1 MWLVPRHSRGLS
13 LRTDVPVVVRD
24 ALVRW
29 YEGEG
34 TDADHRASVTMVV
47 KARTHGQWIA
57 CDCLGG
63 ETPPPLMS
71 PSYLSEAETYYLRR
85 LTSTRQK
92 RPEHLTDCPFYREQA
107 PQRFREKRSAIPST
121 IDEPHGLFNAHRLA
135 PEKLAAMPDDS
146 EPDDRTRGV
155 AIPRL
160 ARLLW
165 LLMEMAHVN
174 VVEPL
179 PPDQGRDTS
188 MAKEFA
194 RLRRAAERL
203 DIAPGIPLAKHF
215 YTHVDPYDRNVVFAR
230 LRKAAAK
237 WPSGLAPQAFLALY
251 ALDISGTTITL
262 AEGRE
267 LEVKTRI
274 QYAGARVGPP
284 YLVLVVV
291 GEHNPR
297 DGFAALRGYAQPIAR
312 PSSFIAVHNQAERD
326 AVIGLLDLQYRWRRR
341 QIDIGFKRPL
351 FDLTT
356 RAGPL
361 RPDLV
366 LDIRDNS
373 TGELIEAALEVI
385 ANDEPDY
392 IDAKQRKIS
401 ALAELGPTVFARA
414 ATLRDHG
421 IEAILKANLGI
432 G

>member
-1 MWLVPRHSRGLS
+1 MSTPTIGMWCSPACAKPRRNGLRAWHRKPS
-13 LRTDVPVVVRD
+13 LRSTLSTFQERPS
-24 ALVRW
+24 
-29 YEGEG
+29 
-34 TDADHRASVTMVV
+34 H
-47 KARTHGQWIA
+47 
-57 CDCLGG
+57 
-63 ETPPPLMS
+63 S
-71 PSYLSEAETYYLRR
+71 P
-85 LTSTRQK
+85 
-92 RPEHLTDCPFYREQA
+92 
-107 PQRFREKRSAIPST
+107 
-121 IDEPHGLFNAHRLA
+121 
-135 PEKLAAMPDDS
+135 
-146 EPDDRTRGV
+146 
-155 AIPRL
+155 
-160 ARLLW
+160 
-165 LLMEMAHVN
+165 
-174 VVEPL
+174 
-179 PPDQGRDTS
+179 
-188 MAKEFA
+188 
-194 RLRRAAERL
+194 
-203 DIAPGIPLAKHF
+203 
-215 YTHVDPYDRNVVFAR
+215 
-230 LRKAAAK
+230 KAA
-237 WPSGLAPQAFLALY
+237 S
-251 ALDISGTTITL
+251 S
-262 AEGRE
+262 
-267 LEVKTRI
+267 KTRV

-312 PSSFIAVHNQAERD
+312 PSSFIVVHNQAERD

>member
-13 LRTDVPVVVRD
+13 LRTDVPIVVRD

-174 VVEPL
+174 VVDPL
-179 PPDQGRDTS
+179 DSSRP
-188 MAKEFA
+188 
-194 RLRRAAERL
+194 
-203 DIAPGIPLAKHF
+203 
-215 YTHVDPYDRNVVFAR
+215 
-230 LRKAAAK
+230 
-237 WPSGLAPQAFLALY
+237 
-251 ALDISGTTITL
+251 
-262 AEGRE
+262 
-267 LEVKTRI
+267 EV
-274 QYAGARVGPP
+274 
-284 YLVLVVV
+284 
-291 GEHNPR
+291 PR
-297 DGFAALRGYAQPIAR
+297 
-312 PSSFIAVHNQAERD
+312 
-326 AVIGLLDLQYRWRRR
+326 
-341 QIDIGFKRPL
+341 
-351 FDLTT
+351 
-356 RAGPL
+356 
-361 RPDLV
+361 
-366 LDIRDNS
+366 
-373 TGELIEAALEVI
+373 
-385 ANDEPDY
+385 
-392 IDAKQRKIS
+392 
-401 ALAELGPTVFARA
+401 
-414 ATLRDHG
+414 
-421 IEAILKANLGI
+421 
-432 G
+432 